1 MMHCHNLLALCNAER
16 LACAQFN
23 KHCHLR
29 YGSAVQNMPLA
40 MAATA
45 PAATVDPAVYL
56 PPALR

>member
-1 MMHCHNLLALCNAER
+1 M
-16 LACAQFN
+16 QFN

-29 YGSAVQNMPLA
+29 YGLAVQNMPLE

-45 PAATVDPAVYL
+45 PDANVDPAVYL

>member
-1 MMHCHNLLALCNAER
+1 M
-16 LACAQFN
+16 QFN

-29 YGSAVQNMPLA
+29 YGKAVQNMPLE

-56 PPALR
+56 PPALRCAHYAPSSSAVHETLG